1 MGEPQSEVF
10 LLVRFPPSSQ
20 RSPNDLQIQ
29 LLHQRPKNTEQQQP
43 SSARSSAEFS
53 RSDVSLSA
61 SFSAVADT
69 SVDKS
74 GQHERTSTDASATS
88 MTRTPSIRS
97 NRSGVSSVGSTAS
110 TPSRRTTPL
119 YNLSFH
125 KLLSTT
131 VTDAVS
137 HTCSISYRQLTRC
150 TGNGRQS
157 R

>member
-1 MGEPQSEVF
+1 MAEPQSEVF

-29 LLHQRPKNTEQQQP
+29 LLHQRVRQADQQQQP
-43 SSARSSAEFS
+43 GSARSSAEFS

-74 GQHERTSTDASATS
+74 GHERSSTDASGTS
-88 MTRTPSIRS
+88 TMTRTPSIRS
-97 NRSGVSSVGSTAS
+97 NRSGASSVGSTTSA
-110 TPSRRTTPL
+110 PSRRTTPL

-131 VTDAVS
+131 ITDAVS
-137 HTCSISYRQLTRC
+137 YTAPCTCLFS
-150 TGNGRQS
+150 
-157 R
+157 

>member
-1 MGEPQSEVF
+1 MAEPQSEVF

-29 LLHQRPKNTEQQQP
+29 LLHQRVRQADQQQQQP
-43 SSARSSAEFS
+43 GSARSSAEFS

-74 GQHERTSTDASATS
+74 GHERSSTDASGTS
-88 MTRTPSIRS
+88 TMTRTPSIRS
-97 NRSGVSSVGSTAS
+97 NRSGASSVGSTTSA
-110 TPSRRTTPL
+110 PSRRTTPL

-131 VTDAVS
+131 ITDAVS
-137 HTCSISYRQLTRC
+137 YRAPRTRIF
-150 TGNGRQS
+150 S
-157 R
+157 